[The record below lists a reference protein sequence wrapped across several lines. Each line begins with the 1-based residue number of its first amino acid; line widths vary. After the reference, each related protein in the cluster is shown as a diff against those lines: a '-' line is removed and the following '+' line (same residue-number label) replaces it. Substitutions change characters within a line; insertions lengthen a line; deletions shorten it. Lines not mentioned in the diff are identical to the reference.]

1 MSKKK
6 KKNCDTR
13 EFTALKSDK
22 MTNCDNKQTSCGNA
36 KDCDNRAERMVF
48 SDRDPKPSFEV

>member
-6 KKNCDTR
+6 NKRNSDTR
-13 EFTALKSDK
+13 EFTALKQSSCTNNAGK
-22 MTNCDNKQTSCGNA
+22 ETNCDKKHSEQM
-36 KDCDNRAERMVF
+36 RI